1 MTTAVSPL
9 NVEALVGNSNVFV
22 VLLMLEERLWM
33 IRFREFVAAF
43 VEFVIGAE
51 NATVVAIGACCQKL
65 VGLTTS
71 PLVETETRPV
81 PALLFVRADH
91 PSPRLVR
98 VVAALEVLLNPSG
111 LYAVIAVSPSPRETI
126 IFVNAGAVVE

>member
-65 VGLTTS
+65 VGLTMS
-71 PLVETETRPV
+71 PFVFTETILV
-81 PALLFVRADH
+81 PALVLIKAGHPRPIAVRKFVTLVLVSHVAPR
-91 PSPRLVR
+91 PRLLR
-98 VVAALEVLLNPSG
+98 VVG
-111 LYAVIAVSPSPRETI
+111 R
-126 IFVNAGAVVE
+126 